1 MILYVAYV
9 GRHPEGSRKKI
20 RKEHALA
27 AGFMPKYG
35 RLASECL
42 EKSEEFFNSSM
53 VMVELASGVSAIY
66 LRSIVAWFAD

>member
-20 RKEHALA
+20 RKEHALVA
-27 AGFMPKYG
+27 ESMPNYG

-42 EKSEEFFNSSM
+42 EKSEEFFDSLCLEAEALNLS
-53 VMVELASGVSAIY
+53 VGL
-66 LRSIVAWFAD
+66 